1 MLQASKVESTKS
13 QDTTIPE
20 TVIEHSPNNDTAPR
34 LETTPSTPL
43 NTDNVDMDEDDED
56 ISITEGSDDDQEVPD
71 IHFTEEQEDV
81 EVKKEEEEEKID
93 TMDEKDVIAE
103 TTEERD
109 STPEKE
115 EVFSSKTDD
124 NSIEDHTTTL
134 KEEEDPH
141 PIATATIPLDPDEPK
156 EVDIKME
163 ESEIMDQHQDDSE
176 TVSSL
181 E

>member
-1 MLQASKVESTKS
+1 
-13 QDTTIPE
+13 
-20 TVIEHSPNNDTAPR
+20 
-34 LETTPSTPL
+34 
-43 NTDNVDMDEDDED
+43 MDEDDED